1 MADNNKKKEF
11 TDEEEEEVEEEED
24 EYEKYIE
31 NNIEKDITRTNKKI
45 EKYAND
51 VKTNLLKSKKAEGEQ
66 KESFRKEALRALKLK
81 KFYEKRMNKLNEKKY
96 KIDMKTLDKNLKQEK
111 KELKKVTRNFKK
123 KVALLAGNE
132 EQNEPELDDDFS
144 MSQLDIDMSENE
156 VNEQYNKII
165 SLPEVQSA
173 SDNLNVLS
181 FFFH

>member
-1 MADNNKKKEF
+1 MAENKKSKEF

-31 NNIEKDITRTNKKI
+31 DNIEKDIARTNKKI
-45 EKYAND
+45 EKYSND
-51 VKTNLLKSKKAEGEQ
+51 LKTILLKSKKSEGEQ
-66 KESFRKEALRALKLK
+66 KENFRKEALRVLKLK
-81 KFYEKRMNKLNEKKY
+81 KFYEKRLNKLNEKKN
-96 KIDMKTLDKNLKQEK
+96 KIDMKILDKNLRQEK
-111 KELKKVTRNFKK
+111 KELKKVTRDFKK
-123 KVALLAGNE
+123 KVALLVGNE
-132 EQNEPELDDDFS
+132 EQNEPELEDDLS
-144 MSQLDIDMSENE
+144 MSQLNIDMSESE